1 MSGLLGSLH
10 TASSGMRANQTV
22 IQTINHNINNLNTP
36 GYSRQRAELTTNSAY
51 TRPGRTSSPMYAGQ
65 LGQGV
70 SVSNITRIRNSF
82 YDYHYR
88 SESHSYGNVAIK
100 VEHYN
105 NIENVFNEPS
115 DTSISSSLNTL
126 FNSFNELSKDPNSTS
141 AKKYVVENAKILA
154 SSINQVNQKLNNLQ
168 TNIASQEEGIITDIN
183 NILKELELLEKDIKI
198 IEATGKNPNDLLDR
212 KDNLI
217 DELSFKLNINDA
229 DVQTILAD
237 GQLTPDELAG
247 LDVSGELQSVRDMQ
261 DEINNIIGQVDTLIN
276 AIADGV
282 NNIYKNDPTAPDTKD
297 FFVVGKDANG
307 LTTISVNKDFVDD
320 ATSLVM
326 SSDKALALSNLKS
339 TKVTING
346 ENVTLSG
353 FYNNIVQEI
362 GYASQEVSR
371 EEANRSSLLLNIE
384 NSKAS
389 ISGVSLDEEMINLM
403 QFQHA
408 YNATAKVAS
417 TVDSLLDVVIN
428 GLIK

>member
-126 FNSFNELSKDPNSTS
+126 FNSFNELSKDPNFTS

-154 SSINQVNQKLNNLQ
+154 SSINQVNQKLNRLQ

-229 DVQTILAD
+229 DVQIILAD

-247 LDVSGELQSVRDMQ
+247 LDVSGELQAVRDMQ

-339 TKVTING
+339 TKLTING
-346 ENVTLSG
+346 ENITLSG
-353 FYNNIVQEI
+353 FYNNIVQDI
-362 GYASQEVSR
+362 GYASQAVSR
-371 EEANRSSLLLNIE
+371 EEANRSSLLVSIE

-408 YNATAKVAS
+408 YSATAKVAS

>member
-154 SSINQVNQKLNNLQ
+154 SSINQVNQKLNSLQ

>member
-88 SESHSYGNVAIK
+88 SESHNYGNVAIK